1 MFDPLSTILVAI
13 LAFFVFGEKLYLGR
27 YVMIHLSSFSF
38 FPWKK
43 QTLLQSLYD
52 GANDISFRVI
62 NFNVI
67 VACGFFA
74 VIVAFQ
80 FTVNYIHLLNNFDL
94 KHTFSSLLISVY
106 ASLSPILTIVCLLKI
121 HNNLIQFTKAHC

>member
-1 MFDPLSTILVAI
+1 MAHDGTHHIPRKPVDQV
-13 LAFFVFGEKLYLGR
+13 FVE
-27 YVMIHLSSFSF
+27 S
-38 FPWKK
+38 WKK

-121 HNNLIQFTKAHC
+121 SLNYRKCDYD